1 MILVLNAD
9 YLPIN
14 VTTFK
19 KAYKLVYK
27 GKAEVVEECVDE
39 IKTCFK
45 QFKKP
50 SIIRLYKYIH
60 IPFRKVVLT
69 RENIFK
75 RDNYKCGYCSI
86 NKDLTLDHIKPKS
99 KGGQNSW
106 ENLVT
111 CCFKCNSKKG
121 DRTPEQADM
130 KLLVKPFKPN
140 PFFFIRHI
148 NDNNEKWKSYL
159 MF

>member
-19 KAYKLVYK
+19 KAYKLIYK
-27 GKAEVVEECVDE
+27 GKAEIVEEDMVE
-39 IKTCFK
+39 IITSFK
-45 QFKKP
+45 RFKKP

-60 IPFRKVVLT
+60 IPFRKVVIT

-75 RDNYKCGYCSI
+75 RDSYKCAYCKS
-86 NKDLTLDHIKPKS
+86 NKNLTLDHINPKS
-99 KGGQNSW
+99 KGGQNTW

-111 CCFKCNSKKG
+111 CCFECNSKKG
-121 DRTPEQADM
+121 DRTPEQANM
-130 KLLVKPFKPN
+130 ELLIKPFKPN
-140 PFFFIRHI
+140 PFFFIRHM
-148 NDNNEKWKSYL
+148 DGNNEKWKSYL